1 MERVLKRGSRG
12 AILSPESILSST
24 REKFQQVLKEARPL
38 FGWFSLTE
46 SCDLRCR
53 YCFAGSS
60 RPLEE
65 ELTTQ
70 EVLQVV
76 DNIAEA
82 GTEAIV
88 FGGGEPTL
96 RKDLVEIVAHASR
109 RMAVAINTNG
119 QLMEPESV
127 RRLARAG
134 LSQLKVSVDGLQD
147 LHDWNRGAGTFEKAL
162 NALKEARAAG
172 IPRVILI
179 ATISQLNYPQLAEMV
194 RLAMEQGV
202 DFSAVE
208 FLPLGRGTS
217 GQDWGLTPEQTRDM
231 QRYLT
236 EARRL
241 HGSKRIIFENRY
253 IIAED
258 EHAQRICADPQRPT
272 GVFDFCVGC
281 PNGIYQ
287 YCINAEGK
295 VTAGDITTLEIGDLK
310 RERLGEIWRNSEVL
324 HLLRDR
330 EQLKGKCGECE
341 YRYICGGCRRRAYTY
356 TGDLMA
362 EDPGCWRS
370 PLRGD

>member
-1 MERVLKRGSRG
+1 MKKAPRG
-12 AILSPESILSST
+12 ADLSPDSILSST
-24 REKFQQVLKEARPL
+24 REKFQRALKEARPL

-46 SCDLRCR
+46 ECDLRCR
-53 YCFAGSS
+53 YCFAGST
-60 RPLEE
+60 RPMEG
-65 ELTTQ
+65 ELPTR

-119 QLMEPESV
+119 QLLEPESV

-179 ATISQLNYPQLAEMV
+179 ATISQLNYPQLPEMV
-194 RLAMEQGV
+194 RLAMELGV

-217 GQDWGLTPEQTRDM
+217 GQDWCLTPEQTRDM

-241 HGSKRIIFENRY
+241 HGAKRVIFENRY

-258 EHAQRICADPQRPT
+258 QHAQRICADPQRPT

-295 VTAGDITTLEIGDLK
+295 VTAGDITTLEIGDLR

-362 EDPGCWRS
+362 EDPGCWR
-370 PLRGD
+370 